1 MDYREL
7 FIERVRLTLT
17 FDSEKKGELLA
28 ELAEER
34 AREFE
39 AIEST
44 PMKKSAKSNG
54 HFLTRTKEKR
64 AIARRY

>member
-1 MDYREL
+1 M
-7 FIERVRLTLT
+7 T

-28 ELAEER
+28 ELAEKR

-54 HFLTRTKEKR
+54 HFLTRTKEKK